1 MSNASL
7 ATEKPAR
14 VFFDAIL
21 MPHRS
26 LPPKG
31 FAIVMAVLALISIV
45 VGTAFLMIGAWPV
58 LGFFGLD
65 VAIVYLAFRLNYRSG
80 RLRETVTLTDSSLD
94 VRRIQPSGDE
104 KTWSFEPTWVRVML
118 EGVDTRRAKLVLRS
132 RDLALQ
138 IGAFLPPFE
147 RKDLAQA
154 LERALADRRAS
165 LPHIG

>member
-1 MSNASL
+1 MSNTEPTA
-7 ATEKPAR
+7 EKPKR

-26 LPPKG
+26 LTPKG
-31 FAIVMAVLALISIV
+31 FAIVMVVLGLISIV

-65 VAIVYLAFRLNYRSG
+65 VALVYFAFRLNYRSG

-104 KTWSFEPTWVRVML
+104 KNWSFEPSWVRVVL
-118 EGVDTRRAKLVLRS
+118 EGVDTRRAQLVLRS

-147 RKDLAQA
+147 RKDLAKA
-154 LERALADRRAS
+154 LERALADRRKA
-165 LPHIG
+165 LPHLG